1 MEARSFGVGQS
12 LLPVTLMSRGFAQ
25 FVGFVVAG
33 GLATAVNY
41 GLFILLLS
49 LDLNYLAAA
58 SVGYL
63 SGIVISFFLNR
74 ILVYR
79 SSQPISAQM
88 SRYFL
93 AYLAALVAHLGALE
107 GLVRIGLSPEIGN
120 AVAISVVVVLN
131 FFVVRRFVFGQPS
144 TAPR

>member
-1 MEARSFGVGQS
+1 
-12 LLPVTLMSRGFAQ
+12 
-25 FVGFVVAG
+25 
-33 GLATAVNY
+33 
-41 GLFILLLS
+41 
-49 LDLNYLAAA
+49 
-58 SVGYL
+58 
-63 SGIVISFFLNR
+63 
-74 ILVYR
+74 
-79 SSQPISAQM
+79 M

-93 AYLAALVAHLGALE
+93 AYLAALVAQLGALE